1 MNSSFFGSAG
11 IDATSASAAHRTEPT
26 IPEACAPTAASRPE
40 TPPACIAGIG
50 LDLLRID
57 RVEKAV
63 QRHGERFAE
72 KILGPE
78 ELQKYRARSARDP
91 RRGIRFLATRFAAKE
106 AFSKAIGLG
115 MRMPMTWRRVQTLNA
130 PGGRP
135 ILVIAPVLLPWYEA
149 RFGAAHVSL
158 TDEIDMAAAYV
169 IVERKV

>member
-1 MNSSFFGSAG
+1 MNSSFFGSADNNADG
-11 IDATSASAAHRTEPT
+11 ANAAHRTEPT
-26 IPEACAPTAASRPE
+26 IAEADAPAPA
-40 TPPACIAGIG
+40 TPTRSAPACIAGIG

-57 RVEKAV
+57 RVEKAL

-72 KILGPE
+72 KILGSE

-91 RRGIRFLATRFAAKE
+91 RRGVRFLATRFAAKE

-135 ILVIAPVLLPWYEA
+135 ILVIAPALLSWYEA

-169 IVERKV
+169 IVEKKT